1 MNDPHSGRA
10 AFDKELFFHSGTTWV
25 SYILDLLYFGNT
37 CQEHQATVPLHHR
50 VPFLEISIP
59 VELGLYAG

>member
-1 MNDPHSGRA
+1 MTRTVGGRLLTKSS
-10 AFDKELFFHSGTTWV
+10 FSMSGTTWV

-37 CQEHQATVPLHHR
+37 CEERQATVPLYHR

-59 VELGLYAG
+59 AEFGAYAG